1 MANVL
6 FVDDEESLR
15 RAVRAGLAR
24 RGHHVRTA
32 GSLSR
37 AIRCLELY
45 GFDGIFVDV
54 WLGGESGFDLL
65 SWVENHKSSLARHVV
80 FVTGDISFGDRDQHE
95 VYALGLPVIA
105 KPFQLDALEE
115 HIARWM
121 RPDDQTS
128 GTVRAPRSR

>member
-15 RAVRAGLAR
+15 RAVRAGLVR
-24 RGHHVRTA
+24 RGHTVRTA
-32 GSLSR
+32 SSLSR

-65 SWVENHKSSLARHVV
+65 SWVENHKSALARRVV
-80 FVTGDISFGDRDQHE
+80 FVTGDISLGDRDHHE
-95 VYALGLPVIA
+95 VHALGLPVIA
-105 KPFQLDALEE
+105 KPFELDALEE
-115 HIARWM
+115 HIARWV
-121 RPDDQTS
+121 RPGDQTS
-128 GTVRAPRSR
+128 GTARVPRLR

>member
-15 RAVRAGLAR
+15 RAVRAGLGR
-24 RGHHVRTA
+24 RGHSVRTA
-32 GSLSR
+32 RSVSR

-65 SWVENHKSSLARHVV
+65 SWVENHKSSLARRVV
-80 FVTGDISFGDRDQHE
+80 FVTGDISLGDRKQGELH
-95 VYALGLPVIA
+95 ALGLPVIA
-105 KPFQLDALEE
+105 KPFELDALEE
-115 HIARWM
+115 HIARWI
-121 RPDDQTS
+121 RPGDQTS
-128 GTVRAPRSR
+128 AAARVPRPR